1 MRKAL
6 TLEDID
12 YRAKARKDLPY
23 LKAKAL
29 EYLNKYTKATTIDD
43 RIQYIKLHFTYMD
56 WYHGTMDALEQAD
69 IDMHLKERED

>member
-29 EYLNKYTKATTIDD
+29 EYLTKYSNETDLEKKKE
-43 RIQYIKLHFTYMD
+43 YITLHFSYMD
-56 WYHGTMDALEQAD
+56 FYHGTKIMLD
-69 IDMHLKERED
+69 K